1 MSWNGPE
8 PAPARDAELHLSGM
22 ARLVRRVF
30 AFLRGLRR
38 HLAVLA
44 LASALLLG
52 VGLSS
57 FLVLA
62 PALWNGVLQGK
73 ELSPVAV
80 SLLGL
85 DPSQIVAGE
94 LIPAE
99 VRRTAAVRLTWI
111 IGALLIG
118 FTAAAMA
125 VTYYGVWILQRL
137 NQDLRMQLVDRL
149 QALSLRFHDQ
159 SRVGDAIY
167 RTYQDSAMVTQVV
180 QQFLLVPAF
189 AVLRFVV
196 VIAALAA
203 FAPQLALALVLLWV
217 PFGLAAR
224 ALGPRLRGRFRVA
237 RAAHSALPSPI
248 PATPPALRA
257 HHA

>member
-1 MSWNGPE
+1 FP
-8 PAPARDAELHLSGM
+8 
-22 ARLVRRVF
+22 
-30 AFLRGLRR
+30 FLRGLRR
-38 HLAVLA
+38 HLAVLTA
-44 LASALLLG
+44 VSALLLG

-62 PALWNGVLQGK
+62 PALWNGVLQGT
-73 ELSPVAV
+73 EFSPIAATLLS
-80 SLLGL
+80 L

-94 LIPAE
+94 PLSAE
-99 VRRTAAVRLTWI
+99 LRRDAAVRLTWI

-118 FTAAAMA
+118 FIAAAMA

-180 QQFLLVPAF
+180 QQFLLAPAF
-189 AVLRFVV
+189 A
-196 VIAALAA
+196 
-203 FAPQLALALVLLWV
+203 
-217 PFGLAAR
+217 
-224 ALGPRLRGRFRVA
+224 
-237 RAAHSALPSPI
+237 
-248 PATPPALRA
+248 
-257 HHA
+257 